1 MSRFKQLIHEI
12 HRGSLWQ
19 ALSGG
24 CRGSALACVYGLA
37 LTVLAC
43 ARDEDP
49 AYSRGSEM
57 IVAYCCGPQALN
69 PSMGLT
75 SRFLV
80 FLPLVARDENGEL
93 EARLARSWE
102 HSEDYREWTYHLR
115 TDVRW
120 HDGLPVTAHDIEFTV
135 DLLVHPDVAYYPAG
149 TMSLTVID
157 DSTVTVRYA
166 GIPQDWW
173 TVYYPK
179 HLLDDLDP
187 TKFYDWEFWL
197 HPVGNG
203 PYRFVRYL
211 PETMMEF
218 EANPDYYRG
227 KPAIERVVLKFGG
240 AGVTEL
246 LSGAV
251 DAAEVDNMNL
261 PRLAADS
268 RFRLYHVT
276 SGAARAIY
284 WQNDHPLF
292 ADASVRRALTLAINR
307 RELLGALN
315 QPENTP
321 LIDGV
326 YTERQLRRQQF
337 PDPLP
342 YDPAEARR
350 LLEAAG
356 WRGPGGDGVRER
368 EGEEFRFTAIV
379 DASTGGGRLAEL
391 VQEQFRRVGVRM
403 DIQTLETNVVQERL
417 MAGAFEAA
425 FTMLVSVPMML
436 QRDFG
441 EGSPLGY
448 RNARMMELIDRAV
461 QTSHPEVQDK
471 IYLEIADILRADQP
485 VTFLH
490 WFVVTIVAHRRI
502 RGLSSPWRADPVMF
516 MEDLRIEDEP

>member
-1 MSRFKQLIHEI
+1 MSLLEQLLEEI
-12 HRGSLWQ
+12 RRPSVSPVVSLARHGW
-19 ALSGG
+19 LVTS
-24 CRGSALACVYGLA
+24 CLALATLS
-37 LTVLAC
+37 C
-43 ARDEDP
+43 ARDDDP
-49 AYSRGSEM
+49 ALSHGSTV
-57 IVAYCCGPQALN
+57 IVSYCCGPQALN

-75 SRFLV
+75 SQFLV
-80 FLPLVARDENGEL
+80 FMPLVARDVNGEL
-93 EARLARSWE
+93 EGRLARSWE

-120 HDGLPVTAHDIEFTV
+120 HDGIPVTAHDIEFTV
-135 DLLVHPDVAYYPAG
+135 DLLVHPAVGYYPAE
-149 TMSLTVID
+149 TVSITVVD
-157 DSTVTVRYA
+157 DSTLTVRYA
-166 GIPQDWW
+166 GIPQHWW

-179 HLLDDLDP
+179 HLLKDLDP
-187 TKFYDWEFWL
+187 ADFYDWTFWQK
-197 HPVGNG
+197 PVGNG
-203 PYRFVRYL
+203 AYRFVRYV

-240 AGVTEL
+240 PGVTEL

-251 DAAEVDNMNL
+251 DAAEVDYMNL

-268 RFRLYHVT
+268 RFRLYHLT
-276 SGAARAIY
+276 SGAAQAIY

-292 ADASVRRALTLAINR
+292 SDASVRRALTLAIDR

-315 QPENTP
+315 LPESTP
-321 LIDGV
+321 LVDGV
-326 YTERQLRRQQF
+326 YTERQLRSRRL

-342 YDPAEARR
+342 YDPAEART

-356 WRGPGGDGVRER
+356 WSTPGGDRVRER

-379 DASTGGGRLAEL
+379 DASRRRLAVF
-391 VQEQFRRVGVRM
+391 VQEQLRRVGVRM
-403 DIQTLETNVVQERL
+403 DIQTLETSVVYERL
-417 MAGAFEAA
+417 AAGEFEAA
-425 FTMLVSVPMML
+425 FTLLVSVPMFL

-448 RNARMMELIDRAV
+448 RNAEIAELIDQAV
-461 QTSHPEVQDK
+461 ETSHPEVQDR

-490 WFVVTIVAHRRI
+490 WFVVTTVAHRRI

-516 MEDLRIEDEP
+516 MEELRIEDAP